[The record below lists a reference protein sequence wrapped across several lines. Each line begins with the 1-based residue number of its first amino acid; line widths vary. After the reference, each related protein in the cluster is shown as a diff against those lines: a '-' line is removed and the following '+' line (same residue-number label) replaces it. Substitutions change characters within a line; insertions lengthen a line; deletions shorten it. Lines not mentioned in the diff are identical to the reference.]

1 MRGNFRLRLTRRE
14 VWMSSLVIA
23 LALLLAAMGGCQG
36 LPKNVA
42 NCPVTP
48 TPPANTS
55 IVPPATEPPPPAL
68 CGFPLTIASPAN
80 DATVSSP
87 VPIVATSTPPDPIYT
102 VRLYVDGFAVLYT
115 PKTNINQLIWM
126 PNGQHT
132 VEIVAEDTEGYI
144 ATTSMEVNV
153 TGQQPGAMNIQN
165 SPQWVSCSA
174 VLTSGAT
181 CAAGLG
187 VATSTLSLDQSTPSL
202 DG

>member
-1 MRGNFRLRLTRRE
+1 MRGKKSFGKARRYIL
-14 VWMSSLVIA
+14 VACLFALGMLLSLWA
-23 LALLLAAMGGCQG
+23 GCQG

-42 NCPVTP
+42 NCPITP

-55 IVPPATEPPPPAL
+55 VVPPATEPPPAAL
-68 CGFPLTIASPAN
+68 CGFPLTISSPTNGASVN
-80 DATVSSP
+80 SP
-87 VPIVATSTPPDPIYT
+87 VPIIATATPPDPIYT
-102 VRLYVDGFAVLYT
+102 VRLYVDGNAVLYT

-132 VEIVAEDTEGYI
+132 VEIAAEDTAGYI

-153 TGQQPGAMNIQN
+153 TGQQPSAMNIQN